1 MKRFRFPLLL
11 IAASVLLLG
20 MVAVACGDDDDD
32 DGDDGGSATA
42 TGDGNGS
49 VALGAYLKDVND
61 IQEDV
66 STATD
71 SIGEEAFSDPARARQ
86 ALSAAIDVA
95 ESAATALGALDVA
108 PEATSEHER
117 LITAGEN
124 LAAVAQSVSDEM
136 QGMEPGAEFDAFAE
150 DVQAPGSELS
160 DALDEMVAACEAME
174 ALSEEYKTGVDLACP
189 ASRS

>member
-11 IAASVLLLG
+11 IAASVLLVG
-20 MVAVACGDDDDD
+20 MAAVACGDDDDD
-32 DGDDGGSATA
+32 DGDDGGATA

-49 VALGAYLKDVND
+49 VTLGAYLKDVND
-61 IQEDV
+61 IQEGV

-71 SIGEEAFSDPARARQ
+71 NIGEEVFSDPARARQ

-95 ESAATALGALDVA
+95 DSAATALQALDV
-108 PEATSEHER
+108 PDEAVSEHER
-117 LITAGEN
+117 LIAAGEN
-124 LAAVAQSVSDEM
+124 LVTVAESVSDEM

-174 ALSEEYKTGVDLACP
+174 ALSDEYKTGVDLACP
-189 ASRS
+189 APRS